1 MAGGV
6 VAAMQLVVGLEVMVR
21 QCAVDMVIAFRD
33 SATAAP
39 ISLAISVSNL
49 HARKIATEMATA
61 TTQCAI
67 VALRSWVLPANRS
80 HATIFRA
87 ATEMAF
93 VTKARALATTG
104 GQENHATSTFA
115 STDT

>member
-6 VAAMQLVVGLEVMVR
+6 VAAMQLVVGLEVMAR

-49 HARKIATEMATA
+49 HARTIATEMATA
-61 TTQCAI
+61 PTQCAI
-67 VALRSWVLPANRS
+67 VALRTWVLPANRS

-87 ATEMAF
+87 AMEMAF
-93 VTKARALATTG
+93 VTTARALARMGTE
-104 GQENHATSTFA
+104 ENHATSTFA